1 MVIFGSKLS
10 GRPGRAS
17 SLLPPTKMFLGDRAF
32 KMFEF
37 LNIIGLLNFRVFY
50 IVILLLISLAGDNN
64 KEMLWLNSDVQVD
77 MGSTVLPTFI
87 SI

>member
-1 MVIFGSKLS
+1 MFG
-10 GRPGRAS
+10 
-17 SLLPPTKMFLGDRAF
+17 
-32 KMFEF
+32 F
-37 LNIIGLLNFRVFY
+37 LNIIDLLNFRVFY

-77 MGSTVLPTFI
+77 IGSTVLPSFI

>member
-1 MVIFGSKLS
+1 
-10 GRPGRAS
+10 
-17 SLLPPTKMFLGDRAF
+17 
-32 KMFEF
+32 MFEF

-50 IVILLLISLAGDNN
+50 IVILLLISLAGDNE

-77 MGSTVLPTFI
+77 MGSTVLPSFI